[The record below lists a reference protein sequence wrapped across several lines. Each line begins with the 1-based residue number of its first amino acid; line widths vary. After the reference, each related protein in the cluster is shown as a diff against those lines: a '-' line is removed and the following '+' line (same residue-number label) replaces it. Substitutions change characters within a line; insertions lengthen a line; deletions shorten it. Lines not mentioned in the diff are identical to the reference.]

1 MKYCEKCGNKLEE
14 GFAFCDKC
22 GAKVGK
28 GTSKKHEEHEEKETK
43 KEKIKE
49 EKVKE
54 EKIKE
59 EVKEEVVEDK
69 PLPPVPPRPPRP
81 PKSGKG
87 KFVFLWILVLLL
99 LASTVTFLV
108 LWLTKPTESNNSNY
122 NKKDNTETV
131 DPEPKKDNKYV
142 GKWEQNVEYKSGTKV
157 TQRTYGLIEL
167 KEDGTFES
175 LFYDKDNMSKT
186 KEEIDGTYKIS
197 GNKVTFTYKLDGEKE
212 TKTFTIKN
220 DKMCI
225 DADCDDYLVKD
236 GNNKITIYNDD
247 DDDDKV
253 EIKKITYTEYQNL
266 QKNYKDAIVVV
277 IQDGCS
283 WCEKYES
290 VVEKIADYY
299 KTPVYYYESDG
310 KISISGTPTTIIIKN
325 GYIVDSIEG
334 YKDYSVVADKLD
346 ELGVK

>member
-1 MKYCEKCGNKLEE
+1 MKFCEKCGNKLKEDYE
-14 GFAFCDKC
+14 FCDKC

-28 GTSKKHEEHEEKETK
+28 GSPKKHEEK
-43 KEKIKE
+43 KEKEKE
-49 EKVKE
+49 KVVKE
-54 EKIKE
+54 EKIE
-59 EVKEEVVEDK
+59 EEKVVEKTVEK
-69 PLPPVPPRPPRP
+69 PAPKYEPKP

-87 KFVFLWILVLLL
+87 KFVFLWILVVIL
-99 LASTVTFLV
+99 LASTVTFLI

-142 GKWEQNVEYKSGTKV
+142 GKWEQNVEYKTGTKV

-167 KEDGTFES
+167 KKDGTFES

-186 KEEIDGTYKIS
+186 KEEIDGTYTVS

-247 DDDDKV
+247 DDFDLID
-253 EIKKITYTEYQNL
+253 IKTITYTEYENL

-277 IQDGCS
+277 VREGCS
-283 WCEKYES
+283 WCEKYEE
-290 VVEKIADYY
+290 VVEEIADYY

-325 GYIVDSIEG
+325 GYIVDTIEG
-334 YKDYSVVADKLD
+334 YKEYSAVADILD